1 MKYPKATIF
10 VPVKNGERTLKKCI
24 DSLLNLDYPKKEIW
38 VIDNMS
44 TDTTPKILKSYGKKI
59 KWRRMSGRVSKM
71 HNYILRNVKTKFLAY
86 TNADCVVKK
95 DWIKKRTKKAEE
107 TAQAILEFLKQEDY
121 LIVDIYNACQVIAK
135 KMMDYVNKNT
145 QEDIELVIKREQ
157 TKTLQQLYAAEQR
170 K

>member
-1 MKYPKATIF
+1 MFGYQ
-10 VPVKNGERTLKKCI
+10 KKPI
-24 DSLLNLDYPKKEIW
+24 ILPQGTEAYDPQEKE
-38 VIDNMS
+38 
-44 TDTTPKILKSYGKKI
+44 
-59 KWRRMSGRVSKM
+59 
-71 HNYILRNVKTKFLAY
+71 
-86 TNADCVVKK
+86 KK
-95 DWIKKRTKKAEE
+95 DWIKERTKKAEE